1 MSKLSRLLTALSALL
16 LALMFVFPIWKID
29 LIAPQYPEGLGMR
42 IHIDRVVG
50 AQPTDLDNI
59 NGLNHYIGMA
69 RIEPASIPELRI
81 MPWAAGALIVLG
93 LLAAALG
100 RRRVLSAWVAGFA
113 LVAAAGLVDFWK
125 WEYQYGH
132 NLDPLAPIKV
142 PGMSYQP
149 PLIGS
154 KQLLN
159 ILSSSWPDVGG
170 WAAFAAMALA
180 LAALVVAWRRPS
192 AGEHEAPVGL
202 AARARLVKGR
212 LVTA

>member
-16 LALMFVFPIWKID
+16 LAAMFVFPIWKID
-29 LIAPQYPEGLGMR
+29 LVAPQYPEGLGMR
-42 IHIDRVVG
+42 IHIDRIVG

-69 RIEPASIPELRI
+69 RIDPASIPELRY
-81 MPWAAGALIVLG
+81 MPWVVGALVALG
-93 LLAAALG
+93 MLAAAAG
-100 RRRVLSAWVAGFA
+100 RRGLLYGWVGAFSLTA
-113 LVAAAGLVDFWK
+113 LAGLADFWK
-125 WEYQYGH
+125 WGYEYGH

-142 PGMSYQP
+142 PGMTYQP

-170 WAAFAAMALA
+170 WAAVAALA
-180 LAALVVAWRRPS
+180 LAAAAVVVRSRGHAAS
-192 AGEHEAPVGL
+192 GEHEAPVGL
-202 AARARLVKGR
+202 AAPLPRR
-212 LVTA
+212 LVTV